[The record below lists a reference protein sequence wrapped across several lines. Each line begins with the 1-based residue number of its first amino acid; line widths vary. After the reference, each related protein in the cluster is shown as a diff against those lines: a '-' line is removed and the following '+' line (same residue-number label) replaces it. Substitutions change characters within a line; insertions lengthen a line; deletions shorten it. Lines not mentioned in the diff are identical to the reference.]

1 MGKENLFI
9 LMDLRIRV
17 SSLVIKYMDMESLH
31 MLMEL
36 YMKGNIFKIISMA
49 LENKFGMTESIMKV
63 CG

>member
-9 LMDLRIRV
+9 LMDLRIKV

-49 LENKFGMTESIMKV
+49 LENKSGMTESIMKV